1 MTFGG
6 LKTSPGSCKFPSG
19 FCSYCLLCP
28 PGASCHIYYL
38 ATTPLSESIKKNGG
52 KWRQEKNEEEEMETD
67 PPLRNM
73 WEQSKLSRRFAV
85 TGEGRTQVT
94 LRALSFSGLIPFFPS
109 PVSPTPGTL
118 HVPPCIIQST
128 GAPGSHSQTPQIK
141 SVQES
146 SDKVPS
152 TAQDGGLSPRLAAA
166 IHSNTCLVPYR

>member
-6 LKTSPGSCKFPSG
+6 LKTSPGSYKFPSG

-28 PGASCHIYYL
+28 PGSSCHIYYL
-38 ATTPLSESIKKNGG
+38 ATTPLSVYKKRG
-52 KWRQEKNEEEEMETD
+52 KWRQEKNEEVEEEMETD
-67 PPLRNM
+67 PPLQNM

-85 TGEGRTQVT
+85 TGERRTQVI
-94 LRALSFSGLIPFFPS
+94 LRALSSSALIPFFPS

-118 HVPPCIIQST
+118 HLPSCIIQST
-128 GAPGSHSQTPQIK
+128 GTPGSHSQTPQIK
-141 SVQES
+141 PVQDS

-152 TAQDGGLSPRLAAA
+152 TEQDGGISPRLAAA